1 MKEEIT
7 SGINRDESRFKA
19 GIPYVLLV
27 IAPLCWAGNMV
38 LARGVAEI
46 IPPVSL
52 AFWRWIIAFII
63 LLPLVWKYV
72 KQDWGLVIL
81 HWKMMIFLSLTG
93 ISVFNVLLYTAVHT
107 TTAINGALIQATMP
121 ATIIL
126 ISVMLFNDKINRIQV
141 ASVSLCVIGAA
152 LVVLRG
158 KFSNFLSLS
167 FTQGDL
173 LMIIAVIFYALY
185 SACLR
190 KRPKIHPLSFLVY
203 TFGIG
208 ALFLLPF
215 YLVEMIYVD
224 AYEINKNFVF
234 SILYV
239 AIFPSI
245 VAYFSWNRGIE
256 MIGANRG
263 GLFINL
269 IPVFASLM
277 AIIWLNESLMIFH
290 VIGMVLIF
298 MGMILFNRYSTGR

>member
-1 MKEEIT
+1 MEKIT
-7 SGINRDESRFKA
+7 SGLNRNKSLLKI
-19 GIPYVLLV
+19 GLPYILLV
-27 IAPLCWAGNMV
+27 IAPLCWAGNIV

-52 AFWRWIIAFII
+52 AFWRWTIAFII
-63 LLPLVWKYV
+63 LLPLAWKYA
-72 KQDWGLVIL
+72 KQDWGLMIL

-93 ISVFNVLLYTAVHT
+93 ISLFNVFLYTAVHT
-107 TTAINGALIQATMP
+107 TTAINGALIQSVMP
-121 ATIIL
+121 AVIIL
-126 ISVMLFNDKINRIQV
+126 ISVMLFNDKINRIQ
-141 ASVSLCVIGAA
+141 ASGVSLCVIGAT
-152 LVVLRG
+152 LVVLHG

-190 KRPKIHPLSFLVY
+190 KRPRIHPLSFLVY

-215 YLVEMIYVD
+215 YIWEMVYID
-224 AYEINKNFVF
+224 IGEINKKFVF

-245 VAYFSWNRGIE
+245 VGYFCWNKGIE

-277 AIIWLNESLMIFH
+277 AIIWLNELLMIFH
-290 VIGMVLIF
+290 VVGLVLIF
-298 MGMILFNRYSTGR
+298 IGMFLFNRYSTGR

>member
-1 MKEEIT
+1 M
-7 SGINRDESRFKA
+7 NRDHIWLMA
-19 GIPYVLLV
+19 GLPYILLV
-27 IAPLCWAGNMV
+27 IAPLCWAGNIV

-52 AFWRWIIAFII
+52 AFWRWTVAFII

-72 KQDWGLVIL
+72 KQDWALMIL

-93 ISVFNVLLYTAVHT
+93 ISLFNVFLYTAVHT
-107 TTAINGALIQATMP
+107 TTAINGALIQTVMP
-121 ATIIL
+121 AVIIL
-126 ISVMLFNDKINRIQV
+126 ISVLLFNDKINRIQ
-141 ASVSLCVIGAA
+141 ATGVSLCAIGTA
-152 LVVLRG
+152 LVVLHG
-158 KFSNFLSLS
+158 KFSNFLNLS
-167 FTQGDL
+167 FKKGDL

-215 YLVEMIYVD
+215 YIWEMVYID
-224 AYEINKNFVF
+224 LGEMNIKFVF

-245 VAYFSWNRGIE
+245 VGYFCWNKGIE

-277 AIIWLNESLMIFH
+277 AIIWLNELLMIFH
-290 VIGMVLIF
+290 IVGMVLIF

>member
-1 MKEEIT
+1 MTEKIT
-7 SGINRDESRFKA
+7 SGLNRDKSRLKI
-19 GIPYVLLV
+19 GLPYILLV
-27 IAPLCWAGNMV
+27 IAPLCWAGNIV

-52 AFWRWIIAFII
+52 AFWRWTIAFII
-63 LLPLVWKYV
+63 LLPLAWKYA
-72 KQDWGLVIL
+72 KQDWGLMIL

-107 TTAINGALIQATMP
+107 TTAINGALIQSVMP
-121 ATIIL
+121 AVIIL
-126 ISVMLFNDKINRIQV
+126 ISVMLFNDKINRIQ
-141 ASVSLCVIGAA
+141 AAGVSLCVIGAA
-152 LVVLRG
+152 LVVLHG

-185 SACLR
+185 STCLR

-215 YLVEMIYVD
+215 YIWEMVYID
-224 AYEINKNFVF
+224 ASEMNKNFVF

-245 VAYFSWNRGIE
+245 VGYFCWNRGIE

-290 VIGMVLIF
+290 VVGMVLIV

>member
-1 MKEEIT
+1 MTGDKSRLMK
-7 SGINRDESRFKA
+7 GL
-19 GIPYVLLV
+19 PYVLLM

-52 AFWRWIIAFII
+52 AFWRWTIAFII
-63 LLPLVWKYV
+63 LLPLVWKYA
-72 KQDWGLVIL
+72 KQDWRLMIL

-93 ISVFNVLLYTAVHT
+93 ISLFNVLLYTAFHT
-107 TTAINGALIQATMP
+107 TTAINGALIQAAMP
-121 ATIIL
+121 AMIVL
-126 ISVMLFNDKINRIQV
+126 ISVMLFHDKINRIQV
-141 ASVSLCVIGAA
+141 AGVMLCLIGAA
-152 LVVLRG
+152 VVVSRG
-158 KFSNFLSLS
+158 KFTHFLNLS

-173 LMIIAVIFYALY
+173 LMIIAVIFYAFY

-203 TFGIG
+203 SFGIG
-208 ALFLLPF
+208 ALFLFPF
-215 YLVEMIYVD
+215 YVGEIIFTGAHEM
-224 AYEINKNFVF
+224 NKNFVF

-256 MIGANRG
+256 LIGANRG

-277 AIIWLNESLMIFH
+277 AMIWLNESPMIFH
-290 VIGMVLIF
+290 VVGMGTIF
-298 MGMILFNRYSTGR
+298 VGMILFNRYSATR

>member
-1 MKEEIT
+1 MKEKIR
-7 SGINRDESRFKA
+7 SGVNRDKSRFKV
-19 GIPYVLLV
+19 GLPYVLLV
-27 IAPLCWAGNMV
+27 IPPLCWAGNIV
-38 LARGVAEI
+38 LARGVADI
-46 IPPVSL
+46 IPPVSF
-52 AFWRWIIAFII
+52 AFLRWTMAFII
-63 LLPLVWKYV
+63 LLPFVWKRA

-81 HWKMMIFLSLTG
+81 HWKIMMFLSLTG
-93 ISVFNVLLYTAVHT
+93 ISLFNVLLYSAVHT

-126 ISVMLFNDKINRIQV
+126 ISVILFNDKINRIQV
-141 ASVSLCVIGAA
+141 AGVSLCVIGAA

-173 LMIIAVIFYALY
+173 LMIVAVVFYALY
-185 SACLR
+185 SAFLR
-190 KRPKIHPLSFLVY
+190 NRPKIHPLSFLVY
-203 TFGIG
+203 SFGIG

-215 YLVEMIYVD
+215 YLVEMIYSD
-224 AYEINKNFVF
+224 SYEINKNVVF

-239 AIFPSI
+239 ATFPSI

-277 AIIWLNESLMIFH
+277 AIIWLNETLMIFH
-290 VIGMVLIF
+290 VVGMALIF

>member
-1 MKEEIT
+1 MTEKIT
-7 SGINRDESRFKA
+7 SGLNRDKSRLKI
-19 GIPYVLLV
+19 GLPYILLV
-27 IAPLCWAGNMV
+27 IAPLCWAGNIV

-52 AFWRWIIAFII
+52 AFWRWTIAFII
-63 LLPLVWKYV
+63 LLPLAWKYA

-107 TTAINGALIQATMP
+107 TTAINGALIQSVMP
-121 ATIIL
+121 AVIIL
-126 ISVMLFNDKINRIQV
+126 ISVMLFNDKINRIQ
-141 ASVSLCVIGAA
+141 AAGVSLCVIGTA
-152 LVVLRG
+152 LVVLHG

-185 SACLR
+185 STCLR

-208 ALFLLPF
+208 ALFLLPL
-215 YLVEMIYVD
+215 YIWEMVYID
-224 AYEINKNFVF
+224 ASEMNKKFVF

-245 VAYFSWNRGIE
+245 VGYFCWNRGIE

-290 VIGMVLIF
+290 VVGMVLIV

>member
-1 MKEEIT
+1 MSK
-7 SGINRDESRFKA
+7 DKDQFKA
-19 GIPYVLLV
+19 RLPYILLV
-27 IAPLCWAGNMV
+27 IAPLCWAGNIV

-46 IPPVSL
+46 IPPASL
-52 AFWRWIIAFII
+52 AFWRWAIAFII

-72 KQDWGLVIL
+72 KQDWGLMIL
-81 HWKMMIFLSLTG
+81 HWKMMTFLSLTG
-93 ISVFNVLLYTAVHT
+93 ISLFNVLLYTAVHT
-107 TTAINGALIQATMP
+107 TTAINGALIQTIMP
-121 ATIIL
+121 AMIIL
-126 ISVMLFNDKINRIQV
+126 ISVMLFNDKINRIQTV
-141 ASVSLCVIGAA
+141 GVSLCMIGAA

-185 SACLR
+185 SSCLR
-190 KRPKIHPLSFLVY
+190 KRPKMHPLSFLAY

-215 YLVEMIYVD
+215 YIWEMVYIGTN
-224 AYEINKNFVF
+224 EINICFVF

-269 IPVFASLM
+269 IPVFASLL

-290 VIGMVLIF
+290 VVGMVLIF

>member
-1 MKEEIT
+1 M
-7 SGINRDESRFKA
+7 NRDKNRFSA
-19 GIPYVLLV
+19 GIPYLLLV

-46 IPPVSL
+46 IPPFSL
-52 AFWRWIIAFII
+52 AFWRWTIAFII

-72 KQDWGLVIL
+72 KQDWGLMIL

-93 ISVFNVLLYTAVHT
+93 ISIFNVLLYTAVHT
-107 TTAINGALIQATMP
+107 TTAINGALIQSAMP
-121 ATIIL
+121 AIIIL
-126 ISVMLFNDKINRIQV
+126 ISILLFNDKINRIQV
-141 ASVSLCVIGAA
+141 VGVSLCVIGTAF
-152 LVVLRG
+152 VVLRG

-173 LMIIAVIFYALY
+173 LMIVAVIFYALY
-185 SACLR
+185 SAFLR
-190 KRPKIHPLSFLVY
+190 KRPKMHPLSFLVY
-203 TFGIG
+203 SFGIG
-208 ALFLLPF
+208 AGFLLPF
-215 YLVEMIYVD
+215 YLVEMIYTD
-224 AYEINKNFVF
+224 PYEMNKNFVF

-277 AIIWLNESLMIFH
+277 AIIWLNESLKIFH
-290 VIGMVLIF
+290 VVGMGLIF